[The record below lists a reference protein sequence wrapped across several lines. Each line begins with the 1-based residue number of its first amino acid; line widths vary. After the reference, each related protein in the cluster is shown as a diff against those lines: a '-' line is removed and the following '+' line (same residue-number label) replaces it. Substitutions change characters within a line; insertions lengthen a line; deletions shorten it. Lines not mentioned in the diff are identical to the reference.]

1 MLCVGG
7 RFTQTPTVPTYLPTY
22 LPTYVCVAVLVGTGL
37 WVTSVIS
44 NALRLCQC
52 ATNSNAGSVSLGGLE
67 CVAVFVSCPCRNEK
81 HDIPL
86 LVETCVHEVERRGE
100 SRPLHVRIIT
110 LSPSE
115 QCMCLPCT
123 LL

>member
-1 MLCVGG
+1 MCGWQVHSN
-7 RFTQTPTVPTYLPTY
+7 TYCTY

-100 SRPLHVRIIT
+100 SRPLHVRT
-110 LSPSE
+110 YHHTVPFRAVHVFA
-115 QCMCLPCT
+115 T